1 MDLTIGDKN
10 IADISLRAILTSL
23 SCVSHLKTCSSL
35 EATRVREFYCE
46 MRLKLKKKSR
56 VRPKRRTDSL
66 IIQCVVIPKVRGL
79 DGFHSQKAF
88 CALSKLT
95 RGNKPLRG
103 STKRITITILDRRSG
118 QNAWAANECILF
130 RVARVY
136 AQHALVDMLVSIVKL
151 RPVSRCQ

>member
-46 MRLKLKKKSR
+46 MPLKLKKKKIG

-118 QNAWAANECILF
+118 
-130 RVARVY
+130 
-136 AQHALVDMLVSIVKL
+136 
-151 RPVSRCQ
+151 